1 MTSVDERF
9 QQVMDSD
16 QSLEDFYRG
25 IFDPLLQT
33 GVWETPA
40 DYSQRVNHLARWKR
54 IGEMS
59 DEGAREEFERL
70 QEEGMHTDRSVEQ
83 VDGNAELSWDEE
95 GEYLMDGHL
104 AYDPE
109 DIDNNRQVEEGSLLW
124 ELRRT
129 YEDIASQ
136 HTTEYLEPQQ
146 LVDHPHI
153 GSEIWT
159 ESPLKIQVPADYDTA
174 TYQETAEELAATA
187 REIQNVHDS
196 IEALARGYREE

>member
-9 QQVMDSD
+9 QEVMNSD

-33 GVWETPA
+33 GVWETSG
-40 DYSQRVNHLARWKR
+40 DYSQRIDHLARMRR
-54 IGEMS
+54 I
-59 DEGAREEFERL
+59 DELPEDKAREEIERL
-70 QEEGMHTDRSVEQ
+70 QNEGMHVNTSVRQ
-83 VDGNAELSWDEE
+83 VDGNAELSWEEE
-95 GEYLMDGHL
+95 GDYLLKGHL
-104 AYDPE
+104 NYNPE
-109 DIDNNRQVEEGSLLW
+109 DIDNQKQAEEGSLLW

-146 LVDHPHI
+146 LIDNPDVEDPGWI
-153 GSEIWT
+153 ER
-159 ESPLKIQVPADYDTA
+159 PLKIQVPADYDTA
-174 TYQETAEELAATA
+174 TYQETAEELAAAA

-196 IEALARGYREE
+196 MEALVRGYRDE